1 MKKTLHLLTLLLL
14 TLLPVG
20 AKAATT
26 TDFVVDGV
34 TYQYYYNKPLFGSAT
49 EYVWVPSQAGYSTTL
64 GRITSINTNTTLTGE
79 IEVKSQVEYN
89 GKTWDVTKIDAYAFG
104 GCVNIT
110 KITLP
115 DSITDITTKSISGGL
130 IMDELDNV
138 LYSITGSG
146 LFMGCTSLK
155 EAVINCNVTTLGGGS
170 FVGCT
175 ALTNVTLPASLTTID
190 FGEFCECPSL
200 TSIDNLAQLTNLT
213 TLGHYSFYQHT
224 TPNTKLK
231 TLNFPGNTVTDMGY
245 GVFRNCQGLTTITG
259 LENVCNFNTYSYLLS
274 GYQFS
279 NCYALKELKFTNRS
293 LTSIPTFC
301 FSNCQ
306 NLTSLTLPNSV
317 TSVNTYGFNATWRL
331 RHITWLDANGNS
343 LNDEED
349 LFYIPSTWTKATDY
363 VCRSMGS
370 NSTGVRLYVPSN
382 FSSASEYAF
391 ANVKWID
398 GSISEATTPP
408 SIDDNAFSTV
418 SDANKTLMYVPEGA
432 VEAYEASTWANT
444 FRFEVNPEY
453 LDKSWADEQG
463 VVYSLDPQTAEAW
476 VEVQGT
482 ITYDANGKVDDITG
496 STTLAQNIVIPS
508 TFSHDNITYTVVGI
522 KAMAFARCNTVKSVT
537 FPSTIRAITTGI
549 TTGAKLGVNITGVSS
564 MDIEG
569 SAMFLDNSSI
579 ETVIFQDENLTT
591 VGGGAFANCSAL
603 KSVTLPASVTEI
615 ALGQFAQCKSLTTV
629 NNLDNVTTVGDYAFY
644 HPSDN
649 QNTALGSIAFNAEK
663 LTRLG
668 TSAFY
673 NCTKLSSVTGIE
685 NVSDFGSDV
694 TVSSSLLKNPGYVFA
709 NCYELNN
716 VVLKSQ
722 SITSIPQSSFSQ
734 CTKMTSLTLP
744 ASVTSLKASAVNNC
758 YVLKHITW
766 VDANGNSVNDD
777 ADMMYLPEGI
787 ASIGSNAFKNV
798 AVNGT
803 NTGLLMSFPASIS
816 DYNILTS
823 AGIAA
828 TAFAYT
834 DGITSYK
841 FIDGCVSYASP
852 APSVASTAFPTYE
865 DSEKALLYIPAG
877 SLSSYESSN
886 WANAFRF
893 EEIGTVD
900 GIKYEL
906 NSTTAEA
913 WVEVQGEAEYY
924 TLTGLVKDFTGNL
937 DLTGEIV
944 IPETFTLGNT
954 TYTVVGIKAMAF
966 RQCDNIT
973 KVTFPRTI
981 KYISTGKTTI
991 ADIKGS
997 SDELT
1002 IDQLAVVEG
1011 SAMFFNNTGVKE
1023 VVFQDANL
1031 TTLGNGAFAG
1041 CTSLEKVTL
1050 PVSLTEI
1057 GLGEFAGCVKLSTL
1071 NTEDLTQ
1078 LESIGAYAFHCKMN
1092 EGNTGLKSLAFNSD
1106 NLKTIGVSAFY
1117 ANNWLASI
1125 TGLENVEEIGVAT
1138 VSGDYNSGYVFANC
1152 WNLNNISLPSLTQTA
1167 LPQYTFS
1174 MCNYLTDVEIPAT
1187 ITEIGERAFN
1197 CTYRLSHIKWVDAN
1211 GDDTTDPRFLTFPE
1225 GLTYIGKY
1233 AFHLNGNGNTRA
1245 LNFPSTL
1252 TPKIAASST
1261 DGMMRA
1267 SSTYAIDEYAFD
1279 QVEIDSSTELPNRSF
1294 STLAP
1299 AIAETAFKQYT
1310 AENRRPLD
1318 IPKGSLSNYQGTAW
1332 ANTFLLEEST
1342 MTGVENVV
1350 AEADSKIE
1358 IKDGNAIAEGK
1369 LSVYTFDGR
1378 LVATGEGSVKLPSY
1392 PCIVTNG
1399 ITTIKVK

>member
-1 MKKTLHLLTLLLL
+1 MKKTLHLLTLLLM
-14 TLLPVG
+14 TLLPLG

-26 TDFVVDGV
+26 VDFQVDGV
-34 TYQYYYNKPLFGSAT
+34 TYQYYYNKPWIGSAT

-64 GRITSINTNTTLTGE
+64 GRITSINTNTTLSGE
-79 IEVKSQVEYN
+79 IEVKSQVDYN

-104 GCVNIT
+104 GCINIT

-115 DSITDITTKSISGGL
+115 ASITDITTKSIAGGL
-130 IMDELDNV
+130 IMDELDNA

-146 LFMGCTSLK
+146 LFMGCASLK
-155 EAVINCNVTTLGGGS
+155 EAVINCNVTTLGGGA

-175 ALTNVTLPASLTTID
+175 NLTNVTLPTSLTTID
-190 FGEFCECPSL
+190 FGEFCECPNL
-200 TSIDNLAQLTNLT
+200 TSIDNIDQLTNLT
-213 TLGHYSFYQHT
+213 TLGHYSFYQYT
-224 TPNTKLK
+224 TANTKLQ
-231 TLNFPGNTVTDMGY
+231 TLNFPGNTITGIGY
-245 GVFRNCQGLTTITG
+245 GAFRNCQGLTTITG
-259 LENVCNFNTYSYLLS
+259 LENVSSFNSYMLLLS

-293 LTSIPTFC
+293 LTSIPEAC

-306 NLTSLTLPNSV
+306 SMTSLTLPNSI
-317 TSVNTYGFNATWRL
+317 TSVSDYGFNATWRL
-331 RHITWLDANGNS
+331 RHITWLDADGNS

-349 LFYIPSTWTKATDY
+349 MFYIPSTWTTANEY
-363 VCRSMGS
+363 VCRSMGI

-382 FSSASEYAF
+382 FSTAKANAF

-408 SIDDNAFSTV
+408 SLTDGAFTSVT
-418 SDANKTLMYVPEGA
+418 NKTLMYVPAGS

-444 FRFEVNPEY
+444 FRFEVNPAY
-453 LDKSWADEQG
+453 LDKSYTDAQG
-463 VVYSLDPQTAEAW
+463 VLYSLDPETAEAW
-476 VEVQGT
+476 VEVQGSVS
-482 ITYDANGKVDDITG
+482 YDSNGRVDDIVG
-496 STTLAQNIVIPS
+496 STTLAENIEIPA
-508 TFSHDNITYTVVGI
+508 TFVHDNITYTVVGI

-537 FPSTIRAITTGI
+537 FPATIRAITTGT
-549 TTGAKLGVNITGVSS
+549 TTGKTLGVDITGISS
-564 MDIEG
+564 MDIDG
-569 SAMFLDNSSI
+569 SAMFLDNTSI
-579 ETVIFQDENLTT
+579 QSVTFQDSNLTT

-603 KSVTLPASVTEI
+603 TTVTLPSSVTEI
-615 ALGQFAQCKSLTTV
+615 ALGQFAQCKSLATV

-649 QNTALGSIAFNAEK
+649 QGTGLTSIAFNAEK

-673 NCTKLSSVTGIE
+673 NCTNLSSVTGIE
-685 NVSDFGSDV
+685 NVSDFGSDI

-709 NCYELNN
+709 NCYLLNN
-716 VVLKSQ
+716 VVLSN
-722 SITSIPQSSFSQ
+722 SAITSIPQSSFSN
-734 CTKMTSLTLP
+734 CTQMTSLTLP
-744 ASVTSLKASAVNNC
+744 TSVTTLKTSAFNNC

-766 VDANGNSVNDD
+766 VDADGKSVNDD
-777 ADMMYLPEGI
+777 AEMMYLPEGI
-787 ASIGSNAFKNV
+787 TSIGTNAFKNV
-798 AVNGT
+798 SVNGS
-803 NTGLLMSFPASIS
+803 NPGLLMSFPSSIASYS
-816 DYNILTS
+816 ALTG
-823 AGIAA
+823 AGIAS
-828 TAFAYT
+828 TAFTYSE
-834 DGITSYK
+834 GITTYK
-841 FIDGCVSYASP
+841 FIDGCVSYATT
-852 APSVASTAFPTYE
+852 APSVASTAFPTYDE
-865 DSEKALLYIPAG
+865 ADKALLYIPAG

-886 WANAFRF
+886 WANTFRF
-893 EEIGTVD
+893 EELGTVN

-937 DLTGEIV
+937 DLQGEIE
-944 IPETFTLGNT
+944 IPDQFTLGTT

-973 KVTFPRTI
+973 KVTFPNTI

-991 ADIKGS
+991 ADIKGTN
-997 SDELT
+997 DELT

-1011 SAMFFNNTGVKE
+1011 SAIFFNNTGIKE

-1031 TTLGNGAFAG
+1031 TSLGNGAFAG
-1041 CTSLEKVTL
+1041 CTSLQKVTL

-1057 GLGEFAGCVKLSTL
+1057 GLGEFAGCTSLATV
-1071 NTEDLTQ
+1071 NTEDLTS
-1078 LESIGAYAFHCKMN
+1078 LESIGAYAFHCKIN
-1092 EGNTGLKSLAFNSD
+1092 DGNNKLTSLAFNSD
-1106 NLKTIGVSAFY
+1106 ALKTIGVSAFY
-1117 ANNWLASI
+1117 ANNALTSI

-1138 VSGDYNSGYVFANC
+1138 VTGDYNSGYVFANC
-1152 WNLNNISLPSLTQTA
+1152 WKLNNISLPSLTQTA

-1174 MCNYLTDVEIPAT
+1174 MCNYLTDIELPST

-1197 CTYRLSHIKWVDAN
+1197 CTYRLSHIKWINASGEDM
-1211 GDDTTDPRFLTFPE
+1211 TDSRFLGFPE
-1225 GLTYIGKY
+1225 GMTYIGKY
-1233 AFHLNGNGNTRA
+1233 AFHLNGNGNARA
-1245 LNFPSTL
+1245 LCFPSTL

-1279 QVEIDSSTELPNRSF
+1279 QVEIDSSTEVPSRSF

-1318 IPKGSLSNYQGTAW
+1318 IPEGSLANYTGTYW
-1332 ANTFLLEEST
+1332 ANTFKLEEST
-1342 MTGVENVV
+1342 MTGVENVL
-1350 AEADSKIE
+1350 AGADGADIE
-1358 IKDGNAIAEGK
+1358 IKDGVAIAQGR

-1399 ITTIKVK
+1399 ASAIKVK